1 MLKIVKLQMGDSGME
16 FALSGRFQ
24 AEHVNEV
31 RELIRQERS
40 AIVFDLRELQLVDRS
55 AVQFLALCERDGVV
69 LRNCVP
75 YIRDWVTREAS
86 KQSTGKGDE
95 G

>member
-1 MLKIVKLQMGDSGME
+1 MLKIVKLQAGEGGVE
-16 FALSGRFQ
+16 FALIGRLQ
-24 AEHVNEV
+24 GEYVTEV
-31 RELIRQERS
+31 RELIHQERS

-75 YIRDWVTREAS
+75 YIRDWVTREGS
-86 KQSTGKGDE
+86 KQSTGNGDE